1 MYDKYSIYPIY
12 LDMYY
17 VPYSCLILDNLLFS
31 RFLVPK
37 VYIQVHTHMYKY
49 IHKYIHIHTHT
60 QTHTYSIHIHTCIT
74 LIALRCAVLR
84 CIPFHSVR
92 FHCIHTLR
100 TYLCTSIRPC
110 VRTYVRTYT

>member
-37 VYIQVHTHMYKY
+37 VYIQVHPHMYKY
-49 IHKYIHIHTHT
+49 IHKYIHIHRH
-60 QTHTYSIHIHTCIT
+60 IHIQFTYIH
-74 LIALRCAVLR
+74 ALR
-84 CIPFHSVR
+84 
-92 FHCIHTLR
+92 
-100 TYLCTSIRPC
+100 
-110 VRTYVRTYT
+110 